1 MILEDEVNFP
11 VSISHPL
18 PSPGMDE
25 VLFCMT
31 SAAVQQGCCAGWGHL
46 HCWPAT
52 GCPVPRP
59 PLLGL
64 LPSSSCS
71 CHRSTGRAC
80 PVLGQCLP
88 SPSTPGS
95 FPASAPTSP
104 SKGIHGTQ
112 RGRCNPSLQQGYSS
126 SKRRVIYPL
135 DITYTGVCFAIY
147 IFGCFT
153 AVMAAQY
160 WLDLLLNDDNT
171 MLLICHSM

>member
-104 SKGIHGTQ
+104 SKGIHGNTAGSDATHPYSRDTAAA
-112 RGRCNPSLQQGYSS
+112 RGGWFILWISPTLEFALQY
-126 SKRRVIYPL
+126 VFL
-135 DITYTGVCFAIY
+135 DVLQLWWQHST
-147 IFGCFT
+147 
-153 AVMAAQY
+153 
-160 WLDLLLNDDNT
+160 D
-171 MLLICHSM
+171 LICC